1 MVMVAI
7 VVAHKV
13 TATQWRSQY
22 EARGDK
28 QLGVLDLSNLRVF
41 FRRYA
46 REIALTRSLSSAQNT
61 AIVHQ
66 RSPDFLAGLRGPTF
80 KGGKGK
86 GRENLPPLNFFLAT
100 PLLLHLMFCS
110 S

>member
-22 EARGDK
+22 EARGGK
-28 QLGVLDLSNLRVF
+28 QWDLSNLRVF
-41 FRRYA
+41 FPRYA

-66 RSPDFLAGLRGPTF
+66 HSPDFLAGLRGPTF